1 MITKNNLKNALQS
14 LGFENRDEIY
24 EKKINNY
31 ILKIDYKNQNINYP
45 KEIKIH
51 DETTSNFSHPEIL

>member
-31 ILKIDYKNQNINYP
+31 ILKIDYK
-45 KEIKIH
+45 IKILITQ
-51 DETTSNFSHPEIL
+51 EK